1 MRFNHKYLTFF
12 KVILEDVDMLKIK
25 PDTFTYTS
33 DHFDKMLDICENRM
47 LKEGLAYVDDTDG
60 DKIRLE
66 REQRIDSIN
75 RNNCKSYDLNQFE
88 NYIKFK
94 ELKCLIIKYL
104 IEF

>member
-1 MRFNHKYLTFF
+1 
-12 KVILEDVDMLKIK
+12 MLKIK

-33 DHFDKMLDICENRM
+33 DYFDKMLDICENGM

-75 RNNCKSYDLNQFE
+75 RNNCKCYDLN
-88 NYIKFK
+88 II
-94 ELKCLIIKYL
+94 LKNTDN
-104 IEF
+104 

>member
-1 MRFNHKYLTFF
+1 MDHSYF

-33 DHFDKMLDICENRM
+33 DYFDKMLDICENGM

-60 DKIRLE
+60 DTIRLE

-75 RNNCKSYDLNQFE
+75 RNNCKCYDLNLL
-88 NYIKFK
+88 
-94 ELKCLIIKYL
+94 LKNTDN
-104 IEF
+104 

>member
-1 MRFNHKYLTFF
+1 LGHSYF

-25 PDTFTYTS
+25 PDIFTYTS
-33 DHFDKMLDICENRM
+33 DHFDKMLDICENGM

-75 RNNCKSYDLNQFE
+75 RNNCKCYDLN
-88 NYIKFK
+88 II
-94 ELKCLIIKYL
+94 LKNTDN
-104 IEF
+104 

>member
-1 MRFNHKYLTFF
+1 MRFNHKYLTLF

-33 DHFDKMLDICENRM
+33 DYFDKMLDICENGM

-60 DKIRLE
+60 DKIRME

-75 RNNCKSYDLNQFE
+75 RNNCKSYDLNL
-88 NYIKFK
+88 FK
-94 ELKCLIIKYL
+94 I
-104 IEF
+104 F